1 MFHVKSEPKTKHQR
15 KSMPGSGTGYL
26 AGSGVGTVRE
36 TRGVIWQSCFTDRNN
51 HGVSSAEKHQRRSP
65 RRDQYHNV
73 CMYIYI
79 YAHINVSKAINPPYG
94 LMVGI
99 PAPKM
104 GIADFPPCG
113 RRLTTPQ
120 QGAPPRYA
128 LGGWGRKGMM

>member
-1 MFHVKSEPKTKHQR
+1 VSYGRAVSQIEITMVCLQLKNTSAAP
-15 KSMPGSGTGYL
+15 
-26 AGSGVGTVRE
+26 
-36 TRGVIWQSCFTDRNN
+36 
-51 HGVSSAEKHQRRSP
+51 HGVTNIIM
-65 RRDQYHNV
+65 YV